1 MVPSGRRGECDLK
14 RKKIAPTFR
23 ETSGYLKRASFQVVK
38 KPWGSELVW
47 ARTPKYVG
55 KVLRIKKGGRLSLQ
69 YHRWKDET
77 IHMLSGTMD
86 LDVEERGRLVTRRL
100 RRGEGYR
107 IKPGTRHRMS
117 AVSDCEVIEV
127 STPQLLDVVRL
138 DDVYGRTGT
147 RAP

>member
-1 MVPSGRRGECDLK
+1 MKRGSRWAD
-14 RKKIAPTFR
+14 ASTFP
-23 ETSGYLKRASFQVVK
+23 ETLGALTRGSFTHVK

-55 KVLRIKKGGRLSLQ
+55 KILTIKKGGRLSLQ

-86 LDVEERGRLVTRRL
+86 FEVEEKGRLVVRRL
-100 RRGEGYR
+100 SKGEGYR
-107 IKPGTRHRMS
+107 IRPRTKHRMI
-117 AVSDCEVIEV
+117 AVSDCQVLEV

-138 DDVYGRTGT
+138 EDAYGRVGT
-147 RAP
+147 HKP

>member
-1 MVPSGRRGECDLK
+1 MKKKKASPAFKESRGHLRRD
-14 RKKIAPTFR
+14 
-23 ETSGYLKRASFQVVK
+23 SFQVVK

-77 IHMLSGTMD
+77 IHMLSGAMD
-86 LDVEERGRLVTRRL
+86 FEVSERGRMVTRRL
-100 RRGEGYR
+100 RKGEGYR
-107 IKPGTRHRMS
+107 IRPGTKHRMT
-117 AVSDCEVIEV
+117 AISDCEVLEV
-127 STPQLLDVVRL
+127 STPQLMDVVRL
-138 DDVYGRTGT
+138 EDAYGRTGT